1 MHTIDTTPATEL
13 TDTQAEAVAQADAFV
28 TNAGLPSYSHLLRL
42 WLASPVTDDDQAG
55 RMWAVITDRHGQE
68 VTRYELE
75 DTDPLSCD
83 HFAKMW
89 AEAAGVTLAEPDG
102 LIPDGCE
109 DFAVT
114 LTDQPGA
121 ARCWN
126 SQNYMIEA
134 DQ

>member
-1 MHTIDTTPATEL
+1 MHTIDTTPPTAL

-42 WLASPVTDDDQAG
+42 WLAAPVLPEEAAP
-55 RMWAVITDRHGQE
+55 MFAIITDRNGHELG
-68 VTRYELE
+68 RYTLG
-75 DTDPLSCD
+75 DADALSCD
-83 HFAKMW
+83 DYAQRW
-89 AEAAGVTLAEPDG
+89 ANDMGLTLSAFDG